1 MEMEGARRATG
12 ISITQ
17 QEEALINAPIG
28 SEMETRGVKIGLAQG
43 VKIGLTFTQKP
54 ERLPGLR
61 LLATSETAPETVAS
75 DTARNPGHRT
85 PGV

>member
-43 VKIGLTFTQKP
+43 VKIGLTFTQVLKSKHISP
-54 ERLPGLR
+54 
-61 LLATSETAPETVAS
+61 
-75 DTARNPGHRT
+75 
-85 PGV
+85 